1 MLATLRG
8 FTAVPHQGA
17 QDGSGKKG
25 QPKDGHNEDG
35 RNKDGQN
42 KPAQNTGEN
51 AVLSGVLNGTV
62 KGMAIV
68 PLIKRRH
75 HHSCREGIGVLLP
88 PGPAT
93 RPALWAE
100 RRHRIRQVGRA
111 SRSDRAASRQRLPC
125 SPPQRSA
132 RATGPGPSCRTWQG
146 CNRWLLKPPQAAPWA
161 EHLSAGLAT
170 GLGIVLAAG
179 LCPGWANP
187 LQAEPAPRPVDLK
200 ILVET
205 TNMREGTHWLGVYGR
220 VAELDQPG
228 LWRVKL
234 WREWSDRV
242 EITTE
247 SIDCRPGRAT
257 RAGVTASKVVV
268 QTLNPGGP
276 INPANRLDHLIWWA
290 TCFPEQAGRD
300 PAKLAPLARSLGFDG
315 HQREQF
321 EVLSVP
327 PLPHP

>member
-1 MLATLRG
+1 MLARLRG

-17 QDGSGKKG
+17 QDGSGK
-25 QPKDGHNEDG
+25 E
-35 RNKDGQN
+35 GQN
-42 KPAQNTGEN
+42 KEAQNKQAQNTGEN
-51 AVLSGVLNGTV
+51 AVLSGLLNGLLNGTL
-62 KGMAIV
+62 KGVAIV

-88 PGPAT
+88 PGPAL
-93 RPALWAE
+93 RPALRAE
-100 RRHRIRQVGRA
+100 RRHRFRQVGRA

-132 RATGPGPSCRTWQG
+132 RATG
-146 CNRWLLKPPQAAPWA
+146 
-161 EHLSAGLAT
+161 
-170 GLGIVLAAG
+170 LGIVLAAG
-179 LCPGWANP
+179 LGAGWANP
-187 LQAEPAPRPVDLK
+187 LRAEPAPRPPDLK
-200 ILVET
+200 ILVEK

-220 VAELDQPG
+220 VAEPDQPG
-228 LWRVKL
+228 LWRVKI
-234 WREWSDRV
+234 WQEWSDRV
-242 EITTE
+242 EITTD

-300 PAKLAPLARSLGFDG
+300 PAGLGPLARSLGFDG
-315 HQREQF
+315 RQPEHF